1 MLTDGSGTDARMRCS
16 VRCRSSA
23 LPLDG
28 ESMGRV
34 KRLEGLAAFDFAASA
49 ALGMAAV
56 IYPFSS

>member
-1 MLTDGSGTDARMRCS
+1 
-16 VRCRSSA
+16 
-23 LPLDG
+23 
-28 ESMGRV
+28 MGRV